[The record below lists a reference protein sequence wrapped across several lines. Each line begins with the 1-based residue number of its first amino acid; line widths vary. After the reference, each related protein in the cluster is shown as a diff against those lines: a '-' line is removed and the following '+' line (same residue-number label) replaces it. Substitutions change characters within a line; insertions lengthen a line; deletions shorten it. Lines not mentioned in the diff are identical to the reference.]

1 MTACRQNIKDFDRS
15 EISVIVRILH
25 GGKYAIRKL
34 QFAHSTQA
42 HLALVS
48 TGAVEEL
55 TVRYTYFSCWQK
67 VQVLDSSYVQEEQ
80 MVIVYIYNCGR
91 FQYLCVHARVSILEF
106 SMLYILWCCIFSLIV
121 YLFIY
126 LFTLISDNIY

>member
-1 MTACRQNIKDFDRS
+1 MDGNYWTGPGLLGGKMTACRQNIEDFDRS

-42 HLALVS
+42 RQALVS

-55 TVRYTYFSCWQK
+55 TVRY
-67 VQVLDSSYVQEEQ
+67 VL
-80 MVIVYIYNCGR
+80 
-91 FQYLCVHARVSILEF
+91 
-106 SMLYILWCCIFSLIV
+106 
-121 YLFIY
+121 
-126 LFTLISDNIY
+126 

>member
-1 MTACRQNIKDFDRS
+1 MSACRQNIEGFDRS
-15 EISVIVRILH
+15 EISVIVRILLD
-25 GGKYAIRKL
+25 GKYAIRKL

-42 HLALVS
+42 HQALVS

-106 SMLYILWCCIFSLIV
+106 SMLYIFTHC
-121 YLFIY
+121 LFIY
-126 LFTLISDNIY
+126 LFLLISDNVY